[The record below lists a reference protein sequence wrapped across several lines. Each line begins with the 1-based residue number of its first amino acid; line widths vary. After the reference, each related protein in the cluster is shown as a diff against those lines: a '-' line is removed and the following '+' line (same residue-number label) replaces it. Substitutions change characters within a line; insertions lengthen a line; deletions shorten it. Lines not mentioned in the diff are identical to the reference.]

1 MVGSIVQSPFTFFPI
16 SNFSSSPTSA
26 CRQASSSS
34 TYDGNPRL
42 RGTTDMPRAGPR
54 AGQARQRSQGLS
66 LVAIASNA
74 KVQFVEGT
82 TPRHGGGKRCKI
94 RCRENAYGVIEIN
107 SDQWRITCK
116 YMLKYYI
123 SSSRLHDDHN
133 MIRTIMM
140 LDFIGLQNLASFP
153 TPRDSHR
160 RFSQTPCLFILQCLV
175 SGSQQGV
182 SNKVP
187 TLQNDLCLSILSSFP
202 GVRLISG
209 YDYGVQTSSCLDI
222 FRYFMIYLGKL

>member
-42 RGTTDMPRAGPR
+42 LGTTDMPRAGPR
-54 AGQARQRSQGLS
+54 GQARQRSQGLS

-94 RCRENAYGVIEIN
+94 RCRENAHGVIEIN

-133 MIRTIMM
+133 MESCLIPHTKR
-140 LDFIGLQNLASFP
+140 LAQALQSDLASIHSAMFGQWLA
-153 TPRDSHR
+153 TGLLSRIRCPRLEM
-160 RFSQTPCLFILQCLV
+160 TYV
-175 SGSQQGV
+175 SAFYLHSPEYGS
-182 SNKVP
+182 
-187 TLQNDLCLSILSSFP
+187 
-202 GVRLISG
+202 
-209 YDYGVQTSSCLDI
+209 
-222 FRYFMIYLGKL
+222 

>member
-42 RGTTDMPRAGPR
+42 LGTTDMPGAGPR
-54 AGQARQRSQGLS
+54 GQARQRSQGLS

-94 RCRENAYGVIEIN
+94 RCRENAYGVIEIK

-116 YMLKYYI
+116 HMLKYYI
-123 SSSRLHDDHN
+123 SSSRLHDDS
-133 MIRTIMM
+133 MIIIWSWCLTSLDSRILPHSPHQETRT
-140 LDFIGLQNLASFP
+140 GASVRLSVYSFCNVWSVA
-153 TPRDSHR
+153 RNR
-160 RFSQTPCLFILQCLV
+160 VI
-175 SGSQQGV
+175 V

-187 TLQNDLCLSILSSFP
+187 TLRNDLCLSILSSFP
-202 GVRLISG
+202 GARLISG
-209 YDYGVQTSSCLDI
+209 YDYGVQT
-222 FRYFMIYLGKL
+222 